1 MQVSFQKKPYMRN
14 TSCWVLVVLLLSC
27 VSQALFAG
35 DEAPLKGGADGIN
48 ASLLR
53 SELANVQTR
62 EGMAAD
68 QMEKIS
74 AVYQEALDWLSEAE
88 KYSGS
93 AKQFIASRTS
103 APLKAKSIQESLDNI
118 LKKSPPDASRFK
130 GKSLEELEQLLETA
144 KAARAAKD
152 ARVAELAHLVS
163 LEVNRPD
170 SARRKLVEYTQQLDV
185 LRDNLS
191 AQELPTDTLA
201 LAQYRRDQAHLLAL
215 KSQVAMLEQEMLSH
229 QARLTLRKV
238 QLEQAEAE
246 ARIAGEQ
253 ATFLEDLVNQRRK
266 QEVEQVS
273 RIEAQKEQDITEK
286 YPALK
291 GIAAENARLGEEL
304 KKTTKALEKASRR
317 DNELRDQAQR
327 MEAEYRSTQRKVE
340 IAGLREALGQVLLE
354 HRKNLPD
361 PRKYK
366 KQETR
371 LRKHVTETGLRQ
383 IHYKEQLRRL
393 KALEADPSS
402 LLKDVPEAQQDA
414 LKEPLKQL
422 LQRKRE
428 LLGKL
433 VSTDE
438 AYLRA
443 LSEQE
448 VMLRRVQDTLATYD
462 DFLAEHLLWVRNTP
476 VIGLDDLK
484 KIPAELRALLNMQ
497 AWNEFGSN
505 FFRQLSHAYLFHL
518 LVAIMLLAFWLRGRV
533 RAALISASEEVGKPA
548 GGNFS
553 ATLKALFY
561 SVLLPIAPTMLI
573 GLLAWQ
579 LKQQAEVSA
588 YADALAGALSWAWKP
603 VYSLLLLRAL
613 ACHRGVLEAHFHWRA
628 TTIQRLRKAINFLLL
643 AFIPASMLTIVL
655 VNVTSSGLA
664 GVSLKF
670 SFMAAALSQSVF
682 IYLVFHAEKGVIAS
696 YLQQHS
702 HNFLRRSRWLWFPLL
717 VIIPVLLIVLS
728 LMGYVYTSATLLN
741 QVINTLWL
749 AAGLVVLQQ
758 LAEHWLLLS
767 RRRIAYQAALERY
780 KAMAEKKATDHQPPE
795 AEKDTEFTEPKIDLV
810 TLSKASRK
818 LLNAAILITAVIG
831 LWLIWSESLPA
842 LGVLDTIPLWQHT
855 AMVNGVETQVPVT
868 LGNLLLVVAIVVAT
882 LVASR
887 NLPSLL
893 EIVLLQ
899 YFHLSSGSRYAIR
912 TLTGYV
918 IAATGMV
925 MVFKAVGGSW
935 SQIQWLVAALGVGI
949 GFGLQEIVANFI
961 SGLIILF
968 ERPIRVGDYVTVGDS
983 DGTVTRI
990 QIRATTILTRDR
1002 KELLVPNKEFITGRL
1017 LNWSLS
1023 DQSTRLKLAVGIP
1036 YGANVELA
1044 EKLMLEAAEEH
1055 QMVLD
1060 EPKPFVYFQSFG
1072 DSALLLELRCVIDSV
1087 DYRIAT
1093 LSELHHAIDRKFRQ
1107 SGMEI
1112 PFPQQ
1117 DVHLDVRGPLEVK
1130 LQP

>member
-1 MQVSFQKKPYMRN
+1 MHN
-14 TSCWVLVVLLLSC
+14 TSWRILLAMLLSC
-27 VSQALFAG
+27 ISLGLAAAG
-35 DEAPLKGGADGIN
+35 DSAPADHVDGVN
-48 ASLLR
+48 TTLLN
-53 SELANVQTR
+53 SELANVQAK
-62 EGMAAD
+62 EGVSAEQLKA
-68 QMEKIS
+68 IS
-74 AVYQEALDWLSEAE
+74 AVYEEARDWLSQADRY
-88 KYSGS
+88 KSS
-93 AKQFIASRTS
+93 TRQFIASRTS
-103 APLKAKSIQESLDNI
+103 APLKAKSIRENLRSVPD
-118 LKKSPPDASRFK
+118 KKPPETRHYK
-130 GKSLEELEQLLETA
+130 NKSLEELEQLLETA
-144 KAARAAKD
+144 KAAQAAKE

-163 LEVNRPD
+163 LEANRPD
-170 SARRKLVEYTQQLDV
+170 AARKQLEASNKQLDE
-185 LRDNLS
+185 LRDSLS
-191 AQELPTDTLA
+191 TRELPIDSLA
-201 LAQYRRDQAHLLAL
+201 LAQYRRDQARMLAL
-215 KSQVAMLEQEMLSH
+215 KNQVAMLEQEMLSH
-229 QARLTLRKV
+229 PARLALSKA
-238 QLEQAEAE
+238 QLEQVEAE
-246 ARIAGEQ
+246 AARAGLRVSM
-253 ATFLEDLVNQRRK
+253 LEDLVNQRRK
-266 QEVEQVS
+266 KEVEQVS
-273 RIEAQKEQDITEK
+273 KVEAEKEQDITEK

-291 GIAAENARLGEEL
+291 GIAAENARLGKEL
-304 KKTTKALEKASRR
+304 KETTQALEKASTR
-317 DNELRDQAQR
+317 DNDLRDQAQR

-361 PRKYK
+361 PRKYR

-383 IHYKEQLRRL
+383 IRYKELLRRE
-393 KALEADPSS
+393 KALESDPES
-402 LLKDVPEAQQDA
+402 LLEDVPETQRAE
-414 LKEPLKQL
+414 LIPPLKQL
-422 LQRKRE
+422 LTRKRQ
-428 LLGKL
+428 LLEKL
-433 VSTDE
+433 ISTDE

-443 LSEQE
+443 LGEQE
-448 VMLRRVQDTLATYD
+448 VMLRRVQDILGSYD
-462 DFLAEHLLWVRNTP
+462 DFLAEHLLWVRNTT

-484 KIPAELRALLNMQ
+484 KIPGELQVLLNPN
-497 AWNEFGSN
+497 AWYEVGRN
-505 FFRQLSHAYLFHL
+505 FVAQLSDAYLFYL
-518 LVAIMLLAFWLRGRV
+518 LLMVVLAAFWLRRHV
-533 RAALISASEEVGKPA
+533 RSALVNASEEVGKPA

-561 SVLLPIAPTMLI
+561 SMLLPVAPVLLML
-573 GLLAWQ
+573 LLAWQ
-579 LKQQAEVSA
+579 LKQGSVVSP
-588 YADALAGALSWAWKP
+588 YADALAEAFYWASKP

-613 ACHRGVLEAHFHWRA
+613 ACRRGVLEAHFRWRLA
-628 TTIQRLRKAINFLLL
+628 SIQRLRKAINFLLL
-643 AFIPASMLTIVL
+643 TFIPASMLTIVL
-655 VNVTSSGLA
+655 VNVESSGLA
-664 GVSLKF
+664 GILLKF
-670 SFMAAALSQSVF
+670 SFMAAALSQSFFV
-682 IYLVFHAEKGVIAS
+682 YLVFHARKGVIAS
-696 YLQQHS
+696 YLQQHPDG
-702 HNFLRRSRWLWFPLL
+702 FLRKSRWLWFSLAL
-717 VIIPVLLIVLS
+717 VIPVLLVILS

-767 RRRIAYQAALERY
+767 RRRIAYQAAVERY
-780 KAMAEKKATDHQPPE
+780 KAMAENKPDEHAPE
-795 AEKDTEFTEPKIDLV
+795 GEKEVEFKEPKVDLV

-818 LLNAAILITAVIG
+818 LLNASILIIAIVG

-855 AMVNGVETQVPVT
+855 AIVNGVETKVPVT
-868 LGNLLLVVAIVVAT
+868 LGNLLLVVAIAVAT

-887 NLPSLL
+887 NLPALL

-899 YFHLSSGSRYAIR
+899 YFNLSSGSRYAMR

-925 MVFKAVGGSW
+925 LIFQAMGGSW

-1023 DQSTRLKLAVGIP
+1023 DQTTRLKLAVGIP
-1036 YGANVELA
+1036 YGADVELA

-1055 QMVLD
+1055 QLVLD
-1060 EPKPFVYFQSFG
+1060 EPRPFVYFQSFG

-1093 LSELHHAIDRKFRQ
+1093 LSELHHAIDRKFREA
-1107 SGMEI
+1107 GMEI

-1130 LQP
+1130 LQPE